1 MRAYPKETVLAE
13 LEERDVRLFKT
24 HKRDVAEE
32 APAAYK
38 DIEDV
43 MRWQRDL
50 VEPRIRL
57 RPLGVVKG

>member
-1 MRAYPKETVLAE
+1 MRALPKDVVLAE
-13 LEERDVRLFKT
+13 LKQLDVRLYKQ

-38 DIEDV
+38 SIDDV

-50 VEPRIRL
+50 VDARIRL